1 MGFNSPVENEKDIF
15 RALTNAV
22 GKAHKLEAELDEL
35 RMIVLSDHH
44 RGRGDG
50 ADDFVVCKDAY
61 HAALDYYQE
70 QGHTLVMLGDI
81 EEFWE
86 NTPRQVM
93 ATYEETLCKE
103 AEFFHTDRFIRVWGN
118 HDDYWS
124 FNDAVK
130 QHFHDKF
137 PGLKVY
143 EAITLAMKDKG
154 KSLGNI
160 LMVHGHQGT
169 LLSEKLGGFSR
180 LMVRYVWRNIQRLF
194 RIASTTPSTSV
205 TLRSSLD
212 EIMFNWANSFNNQI
226 VICGHTHDAIFMSSE
241 EIFGLNKEIRGLK
254 MLLRDKTITK
264 ERRKQITGQI
274 ENLRNRIRHFK
285 EMEPNV
291 GGGDTQKSVYFNT
304 GCCSYSDGSI
314 TGIEICE
321 GSIQLIEWSDGKQ
334 KAPFVIAD
342 RDLRSIFEMSL
353 KK

>member
-1 MGFNSPVENEKDIF
+1 MESQKDIF
-15 RALTNAV
+15 RALTNVV
-22 GKAHKLEAELDEL
+22 GKAHEMQGDISKLRL
-35 RMIVLSDHH
+35 IVFSDHH

-50 ADDFVVCKDAY
+50 ADDFVICQDAY
-61 HAALDYYQE
+61 MQALQYYQE
-70 QGHTLVMLGDI
+70 QGHTLVLLGDV

-93 ATYEETLCKE
+93 ATYEEVLCKE
-103 AEFFHTDRFIRVWGN
+103 AEFFHADRFARVWGN
-118 HDDYWS
+118 HDDMWS
-124 FNDAVK
+124 FNDAVEK
-130 QHFHDKF
+130 HFHDKF

-143 EAITLAMKDKG
+143 EAITLALKDG
-154 KSLGNI
+154 EKSMGNI

-241 EIFGLNKEIRGLK
+241 EIYRLNKEIRGLK
-254 MLLRDKTITK
+254 MLLRDKTITAK
-264 ERRKQITGQI
+264 RRKQIGEQI
-274 ENLRNRIRHFK
+274 ESLRNRIRHFK
-285 EMEPNV
+285 EMEPNI
-291 GGGDTQKSVYFNT
+291 GGGDDQKSVYFNT

-321 GSIQLIEWSDGKQ
+321 GSIQLIEWSGKNQ
-334 KAPFVIAD
+334 KEPFVIAD
-342 RDLRSIFEMSL
+342 RDLRSIFRKGHSG
-353 KK
+353 K

>member
-1 MGFNSPVENEKDIF
+1 MGFNSPMENEKDIF
-15 RALTNAV
+15 KALTNAV
-22 GKAHKLEAELDEL
+22 GKAHKLEAELSEL
-35 RMIVLSDHH
+35 KLIVLSDHH

-50 ADDFVVCKDAY
+50 ADDFVICKDVY
-61 HAALDYYQE
+61 HNAIDYYRE
-70 QGHTLVMLGDI
+70 QGHTLVLLGDI

-86 NTPRQVM
+86 NTPKQVM
-93 ATYEETLCKE
+93 RTYEETLCKE
-103 AEFFHTDRFIRVWGN
+103 AEFYADNRFVRVWGN

-124 FNDAVK
+124 FTDAVK
-130 QHFHDKF
+130 QHFDDIF

-143 EAITLAMKDKG
+143 EAVTLSMKDKG
-154 KSLGNI
+154 KTLGNI

-194 RIASTTPSTSV
+194 HIASTTPSTSV

-241 EIFGLNKEIRGLK
+241 EIYKLNKEIRGLK
-254 MLLRDKTITK
+254 MLLRDKTLTPH
-264 ERRKQITGQI
+264 RRTEIGEQI

-285 EMEPNV
+285 EMEPNM
-291 GGGDTQKSVYFNT
+291 GGAENQKPVYFNT

-321 GSIQLIEWSDGKQ
+321 GSIQLVEWSHDKQ
-334 KAPFVIAD
+334 TDPFVIAE
-342 RDLRSIFEMSL
+342 RDLRSIFTSG
-353 KK
+353 K

>member
-1 MGFNSPVENEKDIF
+1 MESQKDIF
-15 RALTNAV
+15 RALTNVV
-22 GKAHKLEAELDEL
+22 GKAHKMEADINEL
-35 RMIVLSDHH
+35 RLIVLSDHH

-50 ADDFVVCKDAY
+50 ADDFVVCEGAY
-61 HAALDYYQE
+61 QSALDYYNE
-70 QGHTLVMLGDI
+70 MGHTLVLLGDV

-86 NTPRQVM
+86 NTPKQVM
-93 ATYEETLCKE
+93 ANYEDTLCKE
-103 AEFFHTDRFIRVWGN
+103 AEFYHADRFVRVWGN
-118 HDDYWS
+118 HDDIWS

-137 PGLKVY
+137 PGLKVF
-143 EAITLAMKDKG
+143 EAVTLALKDKD

-241 EIFGLNKEIRGLK
+241 EIYKLNKEIRGLK
-254 MLLRDKTITK
+254 MLLRDRTITQK
-264 ERRKQITGQI
+264 RRKQITQQI
-274 ENLRNRIRHFK
+274 DNLRNRIRHFK
-285 EMEPNV
+285 EMEPNI
-291 GGGDTQKSVYFNT
+291 GGDDDQKSVYFNT

-321 GSIQLIEWSDGKQ
+321 GSIQLIEWSSEDQ
-334 KAPFVIAD
+334 KEPFVIAD
-342 RDLRSIFEMSL
+342 RDLRSIFKSVL
-353 KK
+353 KGE